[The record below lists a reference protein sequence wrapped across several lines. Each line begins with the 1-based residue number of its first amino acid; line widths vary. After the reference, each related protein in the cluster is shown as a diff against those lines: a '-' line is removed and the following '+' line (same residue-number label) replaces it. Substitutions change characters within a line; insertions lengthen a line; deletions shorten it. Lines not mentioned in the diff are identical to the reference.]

1 MRLCL
6 DHAAIDLA
14 VRRVI
19 NVPKRGVGDRSLEA
33 LEAYALT
40 HGVNLYE
47 AVKADAVVK
56 GKARAALGQFVDAVE
71 AARAKVHDVAI
82 SILLQELLLD
92 SGYLH
97 ALEEAN
103 EQERIENIK
112 ELIADIEHYEEEN
125 PDGTLDDYMQMISLY
140 TDKEETKSNQDFI
153 QLMSIHAAKGLEFD
167 YVFVYS
173 LSEGVFPNE
182 RSVSGSPG
190 HWR

>member
-1 MRLCL
+1 IAVLYRSNYLSRSLEKAMLDAQIPYRIYGGMRFYDRAEIKDALSYLRLCL

-71 AARAKVHDVAI
+71 AARAKV
-82 SILLQELLLD
+82 
-92 SGYLH
+92 
-97 ALEEAN
+97 
-103 EQERIENIK
+103 
-112 ELIADIEHYEEEN
+112 
-125 PDGTLDDYMQMISLY
+125 
-140 TDKEETKSNQDFI
+140 
-153 QLMSIHAAKGLEFD
+153 
-167 YVFVYS
+167 
-173 LSEGVFPNE
+173 
-182 RSVSGSPG
+182 
-190 HWR
+190 